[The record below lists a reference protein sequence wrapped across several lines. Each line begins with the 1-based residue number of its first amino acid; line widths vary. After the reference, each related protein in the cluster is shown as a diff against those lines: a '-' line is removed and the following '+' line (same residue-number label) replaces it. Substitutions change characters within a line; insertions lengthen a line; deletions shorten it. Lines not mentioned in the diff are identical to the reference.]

1 MASDNGNT
9 LIANS
14 KTTKQKLKKSINFLF
29 RKIYGKHISENA
41 KRRFV
46 SVIIKRRGSCRV
58 DISSFCLML
67 VGEGGSLT
75 HQQRWW
81 MLFAYL
87 FEYRFC
93 WKILGLNLFLQVPL
107 VVKWCLVLYKIWK
120 KKKIDHIK
128 TLERAIVL
136 SSTWR

>member
-46 SVIIKRRGSCRV
+46 SVIIKCRGLCRV
-58 DISSFCLML
+58 DISLFCLML
-67 VGEGGSLT
+67 EGEGGSLA
-75 HQQRWW
+75 HQQR
-81 MLFAYL
+81 
-87 FEYRFC
+87 
-93 WKILGLNLFLQVPL
+93 
-107 VVKWCLVLYKIWK
+107 
-120 KKKIDHIK
+120 
-128 TLERAIVL
+128 
-136 SSTWR
+136 